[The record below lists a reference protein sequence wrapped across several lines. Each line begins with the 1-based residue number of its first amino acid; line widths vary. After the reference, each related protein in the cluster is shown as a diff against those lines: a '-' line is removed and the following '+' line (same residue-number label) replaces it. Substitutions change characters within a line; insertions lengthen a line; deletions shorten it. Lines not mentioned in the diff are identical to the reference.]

1 MITYFTIMV
10 LSYHVQGEY
19 VQSRIVFPSAQACGD
34 ALPAY
39 YEPVY
44 AFDKGSMA
52 QCEVTD
58 IISKTTRPKARP
70 NF

>member
-1 MITYFTIMV
+1 MISYFTIMV

-44 AFDKGSMA
+44 AFDRDSMA
-52 QCEVTD
+52 QCEATG
-58 IISKTTRPKARP
+58 IASKSIRPKARP

>member
-1 MITYFTIMV
+1 MITYFTVMI
-10 LSYHVQGEY
+10 LTYHLDGERL
-19 VQSRIVFPSAQACGD
+19 QSKILFPSAQACGD
-34 ALPAY
+34 ALPLY
-39 YEPVY
+39 HEPVY